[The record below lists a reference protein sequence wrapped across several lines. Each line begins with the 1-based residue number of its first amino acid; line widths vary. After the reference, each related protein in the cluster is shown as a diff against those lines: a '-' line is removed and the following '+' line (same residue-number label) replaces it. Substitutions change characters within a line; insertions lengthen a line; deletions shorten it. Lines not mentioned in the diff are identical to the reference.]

1 MTVTRPACHGHGT
14 AVVKALNEAI
24 TATMNEFGGRH
35 GCGPMHWYLREVNGF
50 DRGDVIGF
58 PGGPNDHDPVAGMR
72 LSEAWAV
79 LLGLVERDD
88 EINGYRSW
96 TGTAG
101 SSRIEI
107 WCRT

>member
-1 MTVTRPACHGHGT
+1 MTVARLALNGHGS
-14 AVVKALNEAI
+14 VLVKALNEAI
-24 TATMNEFGGRH
+24 TATMNDFGGRH

-58 PGGPNDHDPVAGMR
+58 PGGPNDHEPAAGMR

-96 TGTAG
+96 TGTPG

>member
-1 MTVTRPACHGHGT
+1 MTVARLALNGHGSV
-14 AVVKALNEAI
+14 VVKALNEAI
-24 TATMNEFGGRH
+24 TVTMNEFGDRH
-35 GCGPMHWYLREVNGF
+35 GCAPLHWYLREVNGF
-50 DRGDVIGF
+50 DRGDVVGF
-58 PGGPNDHDPVAGMR
+58 PGGPNDHEPAAGMR
-72 LSEAWAV
+72 LSEAWTV

-96 TGTAG
+96 TGAAG

>member
-1 MTVTRPACHGHGT
+1 MTVTRPECHGNGQM
-14 AVVKALNEAI
+14 VVKALNEAI
-24 TATMNEFGGRH
+24 TTTMNDFGDRN

-58 PGGPNDHDPVAGMR
+58 PGGPNDHEPAAGMR
-72 LSEAWAV
+72 LIEAWAG

>member
-1 MTVTRPACHGHGT
+1 MVQT
-14 AVVKALNEAI
+14 LNDAI
-24 TATMNEFGGRH
+24 TAAMNELGDRH
-35 GCGPMHWYLREVNGF
+35 GRRPLNWYLREVNGF

-58 PGGPNDHDPVAGMR
+58 PGGPNDHDPAAGMR
-72 LSEAWAV
+72 LSEAWAG

>member
-24 TATMNEFGGRH
+24 TATMNEFGDRH
-35 GCGPMHWYLREVNGF
+35 GCGPLYWYLREVNGF

-58 PGGPNDHDPVAGMR
+58 PGGPSDHEPVAGMR
-72 LSEAWAV
+72 LSEAWAG

-88 EINGYRSW
+88 EIPGYRSW

>member
-1 MTVTRPACHGHGT
+1 MTVARLALNGHGS
-14 AVVKALNEAI
+14 VVVQALNEAI

-35 GCGPMHWYLREVNGF
+35 GCAPLHWYLREVNGF

-58 PGGPNDHDPVAGMR
+58 PGGPSEQSPTVDVRVA
-72 LSEAWAV
+72 EVWARV
-79 LLGLVERDD
+79 LGLAERDD
-88 EINGYRSW
+88 EVAGYRSW

-101 SSRIEI
+101 TSRIEI

>member
-1 MTVTRPACHGHGT
+1 MTVTRLALNGHGS
-14 AVVKALNEAI
+14 VLVKALNEAI
-24 TATMNEFGGRH
+24 TATMNDFGGRH

-58 PGGPNDHDPVAGMR
+58 PGGPNDHDTAAGMQ
-72 LSEAWAV
+72 LAEAWAG

-88 EINGYRSW
+88 EVAGYRSW

-101 SSRIEI
+101 TSRIEI
-107 WCRT
+107 WCRA

>member
-1 MTVTRPACHGHGT
+1 MTVTRLALNGHGS
-14 AVVKALNEAI
+14 VLVKALNEAI
-24 TATMNEFGGRH
+24 TATMNEFGDRH
-35 GCGPMHWYLREVNGF
+35 GLGPMHWYLREVNGF

-58 PGGPNDHDPVAGMR
+58 PGGPNDHEPAAGMQ
-72 LSEAWAV
+72 LAEAWAL